1 MQTNIVVRFEMA
13 IYVLH
18 AFQKKSP
25 KGIKTDQRH
34 VELVANR
41 LRLAAEDYA
50 QQPEKQRS

>member
-18 AFQKKSP
+18 AFQRKSP